1 MGEGILPATPL
12 SPPASI
18 PSFAVSSPSDMTTDV
33 DVEVS
38 FADAAAVDAA
48 AAADMGGGGNLA
60 VVTP

>member
-1 MGEGILPATPL
+1 MGEGILPAT
-12 SPPASI
+12 PPASI

-38 FADAAAVDAA
+38 FAGAAAVD